1 MKLKLGKLFWNEG
14 VSTPCYTTLED
25 DMICDVLIVGSGL
38 VGAHAAYVLST
49 LRMDIALIDK
59 QEIAHGSTAA
69 NAGLL
74 QVSHDKSLTSFI
86 HTFGETRG
94 VRAYQ
99 LCYEALRT
107 LESVVKEL
115 SIDPVFQLRGSLYY
129 ASEEKDV
136 PLLKKECNTLKRHGF
151 PAQFLSASQISE
163 RYSFTK
169 QAAMYTLGD
178 AEVNPYLLAHSLL
191 YKAKQQGAKVY
202 KQTEVVHMKYVQN
215 YICCY
220 TNNGKI
226 IKAKSVIMATGYES
240 QFVKKEPAADL
251 SISYAI
257 VTNVQKQFDGW
268 YEKSLIWETARPYLY
283 CRTYKNRVII
293 GGLDDSFILHKYTEN
308 RLLYKR
314 NLLVECVKEM
324 FPFFTDVQAEY
335 YWGAIFGGS
344 RDGLPILKED
354 EKIPNL
360 YYALT
365 YGGNGTVYAMVFAK
379 IFQEL
384 FVNGYSSDFRLFER

>member
-14 VSTPCYTTLED
+14 VSTPCYTALED
-25 DMICDVLIVGSGL
+25 DMICDVLIVGSGS
-38 VGAHAAYVLST
+38 VGAHTAYFLSKIG
-49 LRMDIALIDK
+49 MDVTVIDK
-59 QEIAHGSTAA
+59 REIAHGSTAA
-69 NAGLL
+69 NTGLL
-74 QVSHDKSLTSFI
+74 QFSQDKSLTSLI
-86 HTFGETRG
+86 HTFGEERG
-94 VRAYQ
+94 IRAYQ

-107 LESVVKEL
+107 LENVVKEL
-115 SIDPVFQLRGSLYY
+115 SIDPVFKLRGSLYY
-129 ASEEKDV
+129 ASDEKDISLV
-136 PLLKKECNTLKRHGF
+136 QEEYNTLKRYGF
-151 PAQFLSASQISE
+151 LVEFLSAAQVSE
-163 RYSFTK
+163 RYSFRK
-169 QAAMYTLGD
+169 EAALYTSGD

-191 YKAKQQGAKVY
+191 QKAKEQGAQVFKH
-202 KQTEVVHMKYVQN
+202 TEVVHMKRILGEIY
-215 YICCY
+215 CY
-220 TNNGKI
+220 LSNGKI

-240 QFVKKEPAADL
+240 QFVNRNPNVEL

-283 CRTYKNRVII
+283 CRTYKDRVII
-293 GGLDDSFILHKYTEN
+293 GGLDEPFILHKYAEN

-314 NLLVECVKEM
+314 DVLVERVKEM
-324 FPFFTDVQAEY
+324 FPFFTDARAEY

-344 RDGLPILKED
+344 RDGLPTLREDKE
-354 EKIPNL
+354 IPNL

-384 FVNGYSSDFRLFER
+384 FTHGKSSDFCLFQR